1 MYGALVAVR
10 AVDVDLHAGE
20 VVALMGRNGSGKS
33 SLLWALQGSGP
44 RTGGEVD
51 VGGVDPGSLRSGEAR
66 RLVGLVPQSPSD
78 LLYLPTVE
86 AECTQADAD
95 AGAAP
100 GTCRTLLERL
110 AGEINDDA
118 HPPRPLGGTATRA
131 RARRSAHTEAA
142 RAAARRATRGLDPT
156 AKERFATIVAELAAA
171 GHAVVIA
178 THDVELV
185 ASVAD
190 RVVVLAD
197 GEVVADGPTAE
208 VVCASP
214 AFAPQ
219 VAKILSP
226 APWLTVREV
235 IEALGMRPSVLRI
248 GACPAVAIVLVSI
261 AGLMMFA
268 WPLLI
273 SAPSGL
279 AHSRDAPFVF
289 AALLPC
295 LIAVLLSEMTS
306 GRMDTKAIAML
317 GVLAAVGAA
326 LRPMG
331 AGTAGLETVFFL
343 LVLGGRVY
351 GPGFGFVLGST
362 TLFASALLTGGIGP
376 WLPFQ
381 MLAASWVGLGAGLL
395 PPARGR
401 REIAMLAA
409 YGAASA
415 FAFGMLLNLWFW
427 PFTVGTDSQL
437 SYIAG
442 APVLENLHRFLLFTL
457 GDLHVGMG
465 HGASDHQCR
474 RRSCCWARRCCSR
487 SVGPRGAQPS
497 APRSPSKLPSRERP
511 RPSRLSCASCRSSL
525 CHRDPVRRGCGR
537 LGGRSHVRV

>member
-1 MYGALVAVR
+1 
-10 AVDVDLHAGE
+10 
-20 VVALMGRNGSGKS
+20 
-33 SLLWALQGSGP
+33 
-44 RTGGEVD
+44 
-51 VGGVDPGSLRSGEAR
+51 
-66 RLVGLVPQSPSD
+66 
-78 LLYLPTVE
+78 
-86 AECTQADAD
+86 
-95 AGAAP
+95 
-100 GTCRTLLERL
+100 
-110 AGEINDDA
+110 
-118 HPPRPLGGTATRA
+118 
-131 RARRSAHTEAA
+131 
-142 RAAARRATRGLDPT
+142 
-156 AKERFATIVAELAAA
+156 
-171 GHAVVIA
+171 
-178 THDVELV
+178 
-185 ASVAD
+185 
-190 RVVVLAD
+190 
-197 GEVVADGPTAE
+197 
-208 VVCASP
+208 
-214 AFAPQ
+214 
-219 VAKILSP
+219 
-226 APWLTVREV
+226 
-235 IEALGMRPSVLRI
+235 
-248 GACPAVAIVLVSI
+248 
-261 AGLMMFA
+261 MFA

-273 SAPSGL
+273 SPPSGL

-437 SYIAG
+437 VVRRGCAG
-442 APVLENLHRFLLFTL
+442 AREPAPVLPLHAR
-457 GDLHVGMG
+457 DLDVGMG
-465 HGASDHQCR
+465 HGASDHER
-474 RRSCCWARRCCSR
+474 RRDRGARPRRAARAPPGLAEGRVQRARHLRRPPHPRWFSWRLTLAEGVERHENQFR
-487 SVGPRGAQPS
+487 SGLEQLGLLRAMHAQARPGQVVHEDPGATVDRGRAPRGS
-497 APRSPSKLPSRERP
+497 AALW
-511 RPSRLSCASCRSSL
+511 
-525 CHRDPVRRGCGR
+525 RGHG
-537 LGGRSHVRV
+537 